1 MPTAPQSFIYVLM
14 HRVERM
20 MLGPMRSDVRHNV
33 WIETFASAIYGI
45 FWAVTVGFMPVVLRK
60 MGASASEL
68 AIYVVFQSLGLI
80 FTPFSAMLFQ
90 RFRII
95 KIANGIWAV
104 GRSMFLLVP
113 LVAGNIPLFM
123 VLLGIFWVCEVM
135 PAPGY
140 VRLLERMY
148 PNDIRGRIMGFI
160 RIGMTF
166 TILCMTP
173 VAGWLLDHYSYT
185 ILLPCFGVVGLAA
198 SAMFQRLK
206 TDDSPVLVA
215 PGVVRPSF
223 FTMLREIAK
232 NRSFMMFLFLNT
244 LFGCGTLLG
253 APLYA
258 IVQVN
263 RLQLSYTQVGYLG
276 LIQSITWLI
285 GYFFWGTMVDRR
297 GPLWVLVISM
307 LCGALM
313 PFGFMFA
320 TSIWWLVP
328 AFIGQG
334 LLMGGFDLGFT
345 TTAMAL
351 ADRKRLE
358 IYFSVVHLVSGVRG
372 IVIPLLTPLLI
383 VANVSEIV
391 IFGVGGFCILASAVL
406 AFWIRIPATLPE
418 IELP

>member
-1 MPTAPQSFIYVLM
+1 MPTASLSIVHTMVQ
-14 HRVERM
+14 RVERM
-20 MLGPMRSDVRHNV
+20 MLGSLRSDVRHNV
-33 WIETFASAIYGI
+33 WIETYASMIYGV

-60 MGASASEL
+60 MGATTSEL

-80 FTPFSAMLFQ
+80 FTPISAVLFQ
-90 RFRII
+90 RYPII
-95 KIANGIWAV
+95 KIANSIWAV

-113 LVAGNIPLFM
+113 LVAGNVQLFM
-123 VLLGIFWVCEVM
+123 VLLGIFWICEIM
-135 PAPGY
+135 PSPGY
-140 VRLLERMY
+140 VRLLERLY
-148 PNDIRGRIMGFI
+148 PDNLRGRIMGFV

-166 TILCMTP
+166 AILCMTP
-173 VAGWLLDHYSYT
+173 IAGWLLDTYSYT
-185 ILLPCFGVVGLAA
+185 IVLPCIAIVGLAA

-206 TDDSPVLVA
+206 VDDSPVLVA
-215 PGVVRPSF
+215 PGVARPPF
-223 FTMLREIAK
+223 LTMLREIAK
-232 NRSFMMFLFLNT
+232 NRSFMMFLSLNT

-263 RLQLSYTQVGYLG
+263 RLELSYTQVGYLG
-276 LIQSITWLI
+276 LIQSVTWLL
-285 GYFFWGTMVDRR
+285 GYFFWGNMVDRR
-297 GPLWVLVISM
+297 GPVWVLVISM

-383 VANVSEIV
+383 VAQVSEMV
-391 IFGVGGFCILASAVL
+391 IFGVGGMCILVSVVL
-406 AFWIRIPATLPE
+406 AYWIRIPAPLPE
-418 IELP
+418 VK